1 MNEKE
6 LIKISIIVGIYNILV
21 IACFTMLSIVFE
33 KWWIIFFSLIFYK
46 SNWNFNTIAENKE

>member
-1 MNEKE
+1 MDEKE

-46 SNWNFNTIAENKE
+46 SNWNFNTITENKE

>member
-6 LIKISIIVGIYNILV
+6 LIKIAIIVGIYNIIV
-21 IACFTMLSIVFE
+21 IACFTMLSIAFE

-46 SNWNFNTIAENKE
+46 SNWNFNTITEDKE

>member
-46 SNWNFNTIAENKE
+46 SNWNFNTITENKE